1 MMLFRGAHLVL
12 PDRIVGPATF
22 AVDGDTVVEI
32 STELAPPA
40 GARETHDLDG
50 RFVLPGF
57 VDVHVHGVE
66 GHDTQDASVPIEA
79 IARRL
84 PAYGVTAFCPTT
96 VACPPG
102 ELDAVLGAIERLR
115 AAPPDAAA
123 RVLPAHLE
131 SNFIAPDYRG
141 AQPLPCL
148 RLPPSADEAEG
159 RADGLATQRGDFT
172 GADILA
178 TIAARRPQVGI
189 VTLAPELDGAEALIA
204 DLVAHG
210 HRVSLGHS
218 GASYEA
224 AVTGIRAGARH
235 ATHLFN
241 RMPPLHHREPGLAGA
256 VLHHAELAAEI
267 VCDGYH
273 VHPAMVASAV
283 AAKTPA
289 RAMAITDGTG
299 GSGLPVG
306 SHARLG
312 GRRITVRETAAFLD
326 DGTLAGSVLT
336 MDRALRF
343 LVGRVGLSLVD
354 AVRMCATTPASELG
368 LSRQGRL
375 AEGALADFVVVD
387 ADLRVEQ
394 TWVGGRR
401 VYSATRP

>member
-1 MMLFRGAHLVL
+1 MLLFRGAHLVL
-12 PDRIVGPATF
+12 PDRILGPATL
-22 AVDGDTVVEI
+22 AVDGDTIAEI
-32 STELAPPA
+32 SSDVAPPA
-40 GARETHDLDG
+40 GAHETYDLDG

-57 VDVHVHGVE
+57 IDVHVHGVE
-66 GHDTQDASVPIEA
+66 AHDTQDPSVPIEA

-96 VACPPG
+96 VACAPG
-102 ELDAVLGAIERLR
+102 ELDAVLREIARLR
-115 AAPPDAAA
+115 ANPPDAAA

-141 AQPLPCL
+141 AQPIACL
-148 RLPPSADEAEG
+148 RLPPAADDGTGDARGLADEAS
-159 RADGLATQRGDFT
+159 DFT
-172 GADILA
+172 GADIVA
-178 TIAARRPQVGI
+178 VIASRRAQVGI
-189 VTLAPELDGAEALIA
+189 VTLAPELEGAEALIA

-256 VLHHAELAAEI
+256 VLHHPELAAEI

-273 VHPAMVASAV
+273 VHPAMVANAV

-306 SHARLG
+306 SHASLG

-326 DGTLAGSVLT
+326 DGTLAGSTLT

-354 AVRMCATTPASELG
+354 GVRMCATTPASELG

-394 TWVGGRR
+394 TWIGGRR
-401 VYSATRP
+401 VFGAGRG